1 MQERKVSNDLAGD
14 KNAWKSFIG
23 NCPSHARMANKYGN
37 DEVNAN
43 LSFFIVFRKAFD
55 YLQKRKEKKKL
66 HIRSICQQKSIFDIF
81 NFFYLRESSLTY
93 LYQNC

>member
-37 DEVNAN
+37 DEVNVN

-55 YLQKRKEKKKL
+55 YLQKKKRKKEIA
-66 HIRSICQQKSIFDIF
+66 HQKYLSTEI
-81 NFFYLRESSLTY
+81 NF
-93 LYQNC
+93 